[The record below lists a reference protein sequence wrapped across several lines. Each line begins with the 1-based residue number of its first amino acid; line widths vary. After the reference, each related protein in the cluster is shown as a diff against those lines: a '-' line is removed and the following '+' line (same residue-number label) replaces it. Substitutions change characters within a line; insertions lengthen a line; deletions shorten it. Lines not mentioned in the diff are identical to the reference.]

1 MPAKNLP
8 QLIFLI
14 EVYVLDLK
22 NTELLN
28 ITYPKI
34 IFKNVS
40 VLKIYKYTIKLA
52 YIANEPN
59 KINLYIEIFTEFYN
73 FFCYLNNIE
82 IKL

>member
-14 EVYVLDLK
+14 ESYVLDFK
-22 NTELLN
+22 NTKLLN
-28 ITYPKI
+28 IKYPKI

-40 VLKIYKYTIKLA
+40 VLKIYKYPIKLA

-59 KINLYIEIFTEFYN
+59 KINLYIQIFN
-73 FFCYLNNIE
+73 FFLLS
-82 IKL
+82 K